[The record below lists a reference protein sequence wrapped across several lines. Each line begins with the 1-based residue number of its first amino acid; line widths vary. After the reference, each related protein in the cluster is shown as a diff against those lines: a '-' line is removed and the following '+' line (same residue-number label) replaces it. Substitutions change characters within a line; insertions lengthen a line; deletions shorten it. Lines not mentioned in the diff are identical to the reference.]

1 MLVAALFAFAHHLA
15 AFTLFATLVL
25 EFVLLRGELSVASA
39 RKILRTDMIFGIAA
53 TAILVIGAMRVI
65 WFEKGAVYYM
75 HSAPFIAKMILF
87 AIIGL
92 LSIYPTVTF
101 LSWRK
106 TLAQGQVPMVETQRM
121 RTVKMVIHAEL
132 ALLALLILC
141 AALMAKGIG
150 LISIGTNT

>member
-1 MLVAALFAFAHHLA
+1 M
-15 AFTLFATLVL
+15 
-25 EFVLLRGELSVASA
+25 
-39 RKILRTDMIFGIAA
+39 
-53 TAILVIGAMRVI
+53 
-65 WFEKGAVYYM
+65 
-75 HSAPFIAKMILF
+75 
-87 AIIGL
+87 

-121 RTVKMVIHAEL
+121 RTVKMVVHAEL

-150 LISIGTNT
+150 LISIGANT